1 MRVETIGYLKGHAA
15 DLDLEEP
22 MVITQN
28 GIPAYVVESFAE
40 RKSRDE
46 AIALVKLLSMG
57 SREYSESKRCTA
69 DDLKACSGQLIPDT
83 VLSFSSVF
91 AGANPSLN

>member
-1 MRVETIGYLKGHAA
+1 MRVETISYLKRHAA

-46 AIALVKLLSMG
+46 AIALVKLLAIG
-57 SREYSESKRCTA
+57 SREYSEGKHCTT
-69 DDLKACSGQLIPDT
+69 DDLKARLAEKFGQ
-83 VLSFSSVF
+83 
-91 AGANPSLN
+91 